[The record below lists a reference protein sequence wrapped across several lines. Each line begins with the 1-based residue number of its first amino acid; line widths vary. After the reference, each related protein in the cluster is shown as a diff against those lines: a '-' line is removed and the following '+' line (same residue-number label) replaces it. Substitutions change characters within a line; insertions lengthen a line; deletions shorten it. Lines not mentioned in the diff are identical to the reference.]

1 MAKIA
6 QLCAVDFTL
15 RHFLLPLMEG
25 LRAEG
30 HEVVGICAEGPLLE
44 PVRAA
49 GFRVEPVKIER
60 SFKLFRHIG
69 AYREMK
75 ALFRREQFDLVHVHT
90 PVAALVG
97 RFAARA
103 AKVPRIAYTAHG
115 FYFHEHMGA
124 LRRALF
130 VMLEWLAGRV
140 THVLFT
146 QADEDAETARR
157 LRLIRGDAI
166 VAIGNGVDPASFH
179 PANNPGERS
188 ATRVSIGA
196 SDATVAIMTASRL
209 VAEKGYP
216 ELFEAMRAV
225 PEAELWVVGERLA
238 SDHAGSI
245 AEAIAAVEAD
255 PDLGPRIRLLGYR
268 EDVADLL
275 RAADVFVLASHRE
288 GMPRSIIEAMM
299 TGLPVVSTNIRGARE
314 EVVAGETGTLVPV
327 RDAAALGVALA
338 ALADDPD
345 TRKTMGAAGRT
356 RALDLYDEA
365 EVVARQIALLDLD
378 EHQTTNQPAASDIP
392 ETSDVD
398 RTTKL

>member
-30 HEVVGICAEGPLLE
+30 HEVVGICAEGALLE

-49 GFRVEPVKIER
+49 GFRVEPVMIER
-60 SFKLFRHIG
+60 SFNLLRHIG

-75 ALFRREQFDLVHVHT
+75 ALFRREKFDIVHVHT

-103 AKVPRIAYTAHG
+103 AQVPRIVYTAHG

-124 LRRALF
+124 LKRSLF
-130 VMLEWLAGRV
+130 VALEWLAGRV

-146 QADEDAETARR
+146 QAEEDAATARR
-157 LRLIRGDAI
+157 LGLIRGKTI
-166 VAIGNGVDPASFH
+166 EAIGNGVDPARFH
-179 PANNPGERS
+179 RAKDEAERK
-188 ATRVSIGA
+188 AIRASIGA
-196 SDATVAIMTASRL
+196 APGALAIMTVGRL

-216 ELFEAMRAV
+216 ELFAAMRAV
-225 PEAELWVVGERLA
+225 PAAELWVIGERLP
-238 SDHAGSI
+238 SDHAGGI
-245 AEAIAAVEAD
+245 ADEISAIEND
-255 PDLGPRIRLLGYR
+255 PDLGPRIRFLGYR

-275 RAADVFVLASHRE
+275 RAADIFVLASHRE

-299 TGLPVVSTNIRGARE
+299 TGLPVVATNIRGSRE
-314 EVVAGETGTLVPV
+314 EVVEGETGTLVPV
-327 RDAAALGVALA
+327 GEPDALAAALNRLVE
-338 ALADDPD
+338 D
-345 TRKTMGAAGRT
+345 TAFRKKLGDAGRK
-356 RALDLYDEA
+356 RALTHFNESY
-365 EVVARQIALLDLD
+365 VVRRQIELLGLLKD
-378 EHQTTNQPAASDIP
+378 TAVGS
-392 ETSDVD
+392 
-398 RTTKL
+398 